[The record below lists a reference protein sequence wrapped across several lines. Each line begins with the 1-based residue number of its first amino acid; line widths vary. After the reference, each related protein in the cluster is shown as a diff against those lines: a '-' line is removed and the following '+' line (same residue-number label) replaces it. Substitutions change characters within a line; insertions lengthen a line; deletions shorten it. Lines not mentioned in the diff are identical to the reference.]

1 MLKENKQIKN
11 GELNSPKITPY
22 HVESIS
28 LYELEL
34 VLNSVLGRVLT
45 IAEATVE
52 SNKLS
57 ATKSLIKEAIWK
69 DINEI
74 RKWHY
79 EKVVDELF
87 SPFPLVNKGEV
98 NATDAYV
105 EE

>member
-11 GELNSPKITPY
+11 EELSSPKIAPY
-22 HVESIS
+22 HVASIS

-34 VLNSVLGRVLT
+34 VLNTVMGRVLT

-69 DINEI
+69 DMNDI

-79 EKVVDELF
+79 ERVVDELF
-87 SPFPLVNKGEV
+87 NPFPLVNKDE
-98 NATDAYV
+98 V